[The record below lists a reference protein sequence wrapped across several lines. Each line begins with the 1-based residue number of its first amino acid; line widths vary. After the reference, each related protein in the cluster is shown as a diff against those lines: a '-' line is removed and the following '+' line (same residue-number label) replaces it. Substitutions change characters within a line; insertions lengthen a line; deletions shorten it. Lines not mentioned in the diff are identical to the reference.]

1 MTALA
6 GRLIEAGYAVRAPHP
21 HDRRMRIL
29 TATPEG
35 EAHLGEQIDPVLA
48 PADRVLA
55 WVDDESAELLA
66 RFLDSL
72 AALKEH
78 AAVSTPG
85 PERAPTSEPYSPAL
99 LM

>member
-1 MTALA
+1 
-6 GRLIEAGYAVRAPHP
+6 
-21 HDRRMRIL
+21 MRIL

-35 EAHLGEQIDPVLA
+35 EAHLTDQIEPILA

-55 WVDDESAELLA
+55 WVDGDAADLLA

-78 AAVSTPG
+78 AAASTPG